1 MSRGKQE
8 RSSERFV
15 FIPSMA
21 NSPNSVIFSLF
32 LTLQLCTIICRYSMT
47 YDLAMCSSL
56 NCNAQNPEVADH
68 RTDAEECVEH
78 SSHVAFF
85 VIGRAWHPGAK
96 RPPSNF
102 IPFLVSSAS
111 GMDSY
116 SEGKLARVRTPMQS
130 HSDLWSLSKEYDYH
144 MVPVQP
150 TCPRAIRLCSLC
162 RASMKRKRRKGQPYH
177 CMPV

>member
-1 MSRGKQE
+1 
-8 RSSERFV
+8 
-15 FIPSMA
+15 
-21 NSPNSVIFSLF
+21 
-32 LTLQLCTIICRYSMT
+32 MT